1 MAVRSARAVTRF
13 GLVERDEHRRFAEG
27 TSWWWSSYPHLSSG
41 SIGGI
46 SSILT
51 QLPPEVPVRKCGR
64 RGWSLRRQPLFF
76 PSFLFFFFLLLHGDD
91 ADVGALSPSL
101 FRVSLCLSLPLSL
114 SPLEPAHHITTQR
127 GGLFF
132 TADGCHIIF

>member
-76 PSFLFFFFLLLHGDD
+76 PPSSSSSFCCCTAMMLML
-91 ADVGALSPSL
+91 VLSPPLSSVPPY
-101 FRVSLCLSLPLSL
+101 VSLSLSL